1 MSGSF
6 RAVEGARSMYSRG
19 EGTGMSPD
27 EHMEYAPFGAEA
39 FYTSFLHK
47 RRQGSR
53 IYPGM
58 VTEAD

>member
-6 RAVEGARSMYSRG
+6 RAAEGALSTYRRE
-19 EGTGMSPD
+19 EGTSLSPD
-27 EHMEYAPFGAEA
+27 EHIEYAPFGAEA

-47 RRQGSR
+47 RRQGFK

-58 VTEAD
+58 VREAD